1 MRSLISDAYNL
12 FVCLQSSANIK
23 VKQSKMDAAGT
34 QCISEV
40 KRTAVS
46 LLYHLSVCAS
56 VLTQLL
62 FSDTSGA
69 QMHGRRPADHRN
81 KKKRAGRS

>member
-1 MRSLISDAYNL
+1 MMRSLISDVCNL
-12 FVCLQSSANIK
+12 FACLQSFTNIK

-40 KRTAVS
+40 NRTAVS
-46 LLYHLSVCAS
+46 LLYHLSVCVS

-69 QMHGRRPADHRN
+69 
-81 KKKRAGRS
+81 